1 MLKAKERLF
10 MASEWKRNIPKAR
23 ESLME
28 IVGESH
34 VLCEDTLMEPYSHD
48 ESPVAKAMPD
58 LVVRPESAQEVSRVV
73 KTCAE
78 LGVPVVPRGL
88 GTGLTGGSVPT
99 FGGVVVS
106 LERMNSVVEIDEV
119 NMMAVVQPGIIT
131 GEFHKAVQA
140 RGLMYPPDPAS
151 LDSCSL
157 GGNVAENAGGP
168 HTLKY
173 GVTRNYVTG
182 LEVVLPSGKIL
193 RYGGKV
199 LKNSTGYDLPHIFIG
214 SEGTFGIVTQVT
226 TKLIPLPP
234 ASIDLLVMFSDF
246 EVAAQA
252 VTKVMQAKRI
262 LPAVV
267 EFMDRESVLC
277 SQRALGKDLP
287 FKPDEA
293 QLLIQIDGYSQ
304 DSVDAQAE
312 AVGEICV
319 QIGAQD
325 VLAATSQQDRDRLWK
340 ARRIIIEAAKAES
353 ARVELQDVVVPRSR
367 IPELLMGAREICS
380 KAEVPLLCIGHA
392 GDGNVHFLILKKG
405 IPDDRWE
412 ATFPAVMS
420 ELMFLALR
428 LDGAIAGEHGIG
440 TYKLQY
446 LDRALGNA
454 ELEMMR
460 RVKTAIDP
468 QNIMNPGKAISF

>member
-1 MLKAKERLF
+1 
-10 MASEWKRNIPKAR
+10 MANKWKRNIPKAH

-28 IVGESH
+28 IVGEGH
-34 VLCEDTLMEPYSHD
+34 VLSEDALMESYSHD

-58 LVVRPESAQEVSRVV
+58 LVVRPASVQEVSRVV

-106 LERMNSVVEIDEV
+106 TERMNSVVEIDEV

-173 GVTRNYVTG
+173 GVTRNYITG
-182 LEVVLPSGKIL
+182 IEVVLPSGKIV

-199 LKNSTGYDLPHIFIG
+199 LKNSTGYDLPHIFMG

-246 EVAAQA
+246 ELAAQA
-252 VTKVMQAKRI
+252 VTKVMQAKKI

-267 EFMDRESVLC
+267 EFMDRESVMC

-312 AVGEICV
+312 VVGEICV
-319 QIGAQD
+319 EIGAQD

-353 ARVELQDVVVPRSR
+353 SRVELQDVVVPRSR
-367 IPELLMGAREICS
+367 IPELLMGAREICR

-405 IPDDRWE
+405 IADDRWE

-420 ELMFLALR
+420 DLMSLALR

-446 LDRALGNA
+446 LDRALGDA

-460 RVKTAIDP
+460 RVKRAIDP